1 MNASPPVI
9 VTVACKTAV
18 FGKFGLDVNYA
29 GTAAD
34 TSKTATTVNA
44 PPVNTFRTIARSTS
58 ASPCHDGLRRPTFVD
73 TKQAG
78 WGSEVVKKCWKHHV
92 PTRAL
97 CFMDGHPR

>member
-1 MNASPPVI
+1 MNAKPPVI

-18 FGKFGLDVNYA
+18 FGKFVFSVTCT
-29 GTAAD
+29 GTGAA

-44 PPVNTFRTIARSTS
+44 PPVNTFRTIARPTS
-58 ASPCHDGLRRPTFVD
+58 ASPCHDGLSRPSFVD

-97 CFMDGHPR
+97 IVMDGLPG